1 MDTTFKFG
9 DKVALKR
16 SPNACGIVAR
26 VYIDKVTVLWEDEY
40 YGMSTDPIEDVI
52 PYVYTNTS
60 NIQKVMDALGIKK
73 DVPIDVYD
81 KDTDEKDKYSPYT
94 FNGNDFVNNKNDVRR
109 GILADIVT
117 GYSYFLPHN
126 SFPQLG
132 DIYYYIC
139 PNGTIMHRN
148 WDGLSYDYATKLMG
162 NVFESEVEAKC
173 HVTEMLA
180 KYREVM

>member
-1 MDTTFKFG
+1 MKTDFKFG
-9 DKVALKR
+9 DKVTHVGHK
-16 SPNACGIVAR
+16 N
-26 VYIDKVTVLWEDEY
+26 T
-40 YGMSTDPIEDVI
+40 YGVILSTDGYNATVYYSSTDTPRLPLEELK
-52 PYVYTNTS
+52 PYVDTS
-60 NIQKVMDALGIKK
+60 ITSITRVMDALGIKK

-81 KDTDEKDKYSPYT
+81 KDTDEKDAYSPYT
-94 FNGNDFVNNKNDVRR
+94 FNGTDFVDNEDDKRR
-109 GILADIVT
+109 VIIAEIIT
-117 GYSYFLPHN
+117 GDSYFLPHN

-132 DIYYYIC
+132 DVYYYIC

-180 KYREVM
+180 KYHGVM

>member
-16 SPNACGIVAR
+16 SPNTYGVVAR
-26 VYIDKVTVLWEDEY
+26 VYIDKVTVLWKDEY

-52 PYVYTNTS
+52 PYVDTS
-60 NIQKVMDALGIKK
+60 VSPITRVMDALGIKK
-73 DVPIDVYD
+73 NVPIDIYD
-81 KDTDEKDKYSPYT
+81 KDTDEKDVYSPYT
-94 FNGNDFVNNKNDVRR
+94 FNGNDFVDNEDDTRNR
-109 GILADIVT
+109 ILAELVT
-117 GYSYFLPHN
+117 GDSYFLPHN

-132 DIYYYIC
+132 DVYYYIC
-139 PNGTIMHRN
+139 PNGTIIHRN

-162 NVFESEVEAKC
+162 NVFKSEVEAKC
-173 HVTEMLA
+173 HVTEMLT